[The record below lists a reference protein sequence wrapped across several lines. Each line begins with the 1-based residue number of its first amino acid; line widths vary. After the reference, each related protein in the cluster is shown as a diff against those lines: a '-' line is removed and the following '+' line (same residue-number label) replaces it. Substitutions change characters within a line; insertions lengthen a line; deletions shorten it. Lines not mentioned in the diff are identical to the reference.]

1 MQIDGKIRGRK
12 WVSITSCF
20 FVGGGEGG
28 GKEFFIILIF

>member
-20 FVGGGEGG
+20 FVGGGEEEEV
-28 GKEFFIILIF
+28 KSSLLV